1 MVVLTFLLF
10 STIILLV
17 IIKYL
22 VTVLHEHPSIFCTF
36 ENKERDLLLFLGKS
50 RLHSKVVAVTR
61 GDRVSETVTQ
71 NENY

>member
-1 MVVLTFLLF
+1 MVVLTLLLF

-50 RLHSKVVAVTR
+50 RTR
-61 GDRVSETVTQ
+61 IAQQGCSSEAG
-71 NENY
+71 